1 MILIKNC
8 EYIEIIF
15 RTEEKMK
22 KELGRKFWAAMLIFG
37 LVGQIAWVVENMYLN
52 VFLYKMFHATAAD
65 ISMMVGA
72 SSVAATLTTI
82 LIGALSDKM
91 GKRKVIICLG
101 YIIWGISILGFAFI
115 KVESLTPIA
124 GGAVQAATLGV
135 TLTIALDCIMTFF
148 GSAANDAAFNAWL
161 TDKGGDGNRGKIE
174 GFNSMMPLVSIL
186 VVFGGFMGFNLDLAE
201 SWTTIFYI
209 IGGVVIVIGLLG
221 FFLIEEAENTLKET
235 DQSYWGTVI
244 YSFKPGVVMNHKLLY
259 CVLGA
264 FALFG
269 ISIQTFMPYLILYYE
284 KSLNMAN
291 YVLIMAPA
299 IILAA
304 VATALYGKVY
314 DMQGFKGSVC
324 ISVGVLLA
332 GYVILLFTRT
342 TIPVF
347 IGSLLMMT
355 GYMTGMSVFG
365 AMIRDN
371 IPENKSGQF
380 QGIRII
386 GQVLIPGII
395 GPAIG
400 AFVLRDAQQ
409 ILNND
414 GTYSFLPNAN
424 IWAAAIATGLV
435 LCVGLNLIFTMMRV
449 GHYDLLSE
457 TGEEFI
463 AEKQMPWQEYPRPQ
477 MRRDKYC
484 LLNGTWKC
492 NGSDILV
499 PFAPQAPLSGY
510 RKKVDDT
517 LVYEKTFVVPE
528 DFTKERIL
536 LHFGAVDQIATV
548 WLNGEK
554 LGSHEGGYLPFS
566 FDISKAVKRDG
577 ENHLKVEVIDTLSK
591 DYPYGKQ
598 TKKRGGMWYTPVS
611 GIWQTVWM
619 EEVADIY
626 IEKVIMTPD
635 LKGVD
640 IELVL
645 NGTGGIV
652 GAESKISGSYS
663 EKNCNGVD
671 NLVKSGEKNN
681 NGINVLEDFCKKN
694 YHGFDVFVEIEPGN
708 IIKKHFEG
716 NKGRLEIEGIVD
728 ENGKIHT
735 AKLWTTE
742 TPYLYS
748 ISICYGTDK
757 VDSYF
762 ALRTID
768 IEKQNGINR
777 VVLNGKPIFMHAVLD
792 QGYFCDGLFLPA
804 KAEEYEKDILR
815 MKELGYNML
824 RKHIKVE
831 PESFYYACDGLGM
844 LVMQDMVNNGGY
856 NFIFDTA
863 LPTFGFKTRNDAKGK
878 IEGKCKEF
886 FKQHTKETIEHLYNH
901 PSIVAYTIFNEGWGQ
916 FNSDEMYEYVKEL
929 DPTRLA
935 DSTSG
940 WFAQKKNDFDS
951 EHIYFKVIPLEPKER
966 PLFVSE
972 CGGYTMAVDGHYY
985 SKYAQYGYGAS
996 DTKEALTKDIIYMYE
1011 NMILP
1016 FVKDGVCGCVYTQL
1030 SDVEDEINGLYTYDR
1045 KVCKVVKEDMLA
1057 MAEKLQI
1064 ELEV

>member
-1 MILIKNC
+1 
-8 EYIEIIF
+8 
-15 RTEEKMK
+15 MK

-52 VFLYKMFHATAAD
+52 VFLYKMFHASAAD
-65 ISMMVGA
+65 ISLMVGA

-82 LIGALSDKM
+82 FVGALSDKL

-101 YIIWGISILGFAFI
+101 YIVWGISILGFAFI
-115 KVESLTPIA
+115 KVETLTPIA
-124 GGAVQAATLGV
+124 GGAVQAAALGV

-209 IGGVVIVIGLLG
+209 IGGVVIVIGILG
-221 FFLIEEAENTLKET
+221 FFMIEEAETTTKET

-244 YSFKPGVVMNHKLLY
+244 YSFKPSVISNHRLLY

-269 ISIQTFMPYLILYYE
+269 ISIQTYMPYLILYYE

-314 DMQGFKGSVC
+314 DMQGFKGS
-324 ISVGVLLA
+324 ISISIGVLLA
-332 GYVILLFTRT
+332 GYIILLFTRT
-342 TIPVF
+342 TVPVF

-386 GQVLIPGII
+386 GQVLVPGII

-400 AFVLRDAQQ
+400 AYVLRDAEQ

-424 IWAAAIATGLV
+424 IWIAAIVTGLV
-435 LCVGLNLIFTMMRV
+435 LCVGLKMIFTMMRV

-463 AEKQMPWQEYPRPQ
+463 KEKQMPWQEYPRPQ
-477 MRRDKYC
+477 MRRNKYC

-510 RKKVDDT
+510 GKKVDDK
-517 LVYEKTFVVPE
+517 LVYEKTFVVPK
-528 DFTKERIL
+528 DFNKEKIL
-536 LHFGAVDQIATV
+536 LHFGAVDQITTV
-548 WLNGEK
+548 WVNGEK
-554 LGSHEGGYLPFS
+554 VGSHEGGYLPFS
-566 FDISKAVKRDG
+566 FDITKVVKRDG
-577 ENHLKVEVIDTLSK
+577 LNQLKVEVIDTLSK

-598 TKKRGGMWYTPVS
+598 TKKRGGMWYTSVS
-611 GIWQTVWM
+611 GIWQTVWL
-619 EEVADIY
+619 EEVPDTY
-626 IEKVIMTPD
+626 IEKIIMIPD

-640 IELVL
+640 IELVINDT
-645 NGTGGIV
+645 NG
-652 GAESKISGSYS
+652 
-663 EKNCNGVD
+663 D
-671 NLVKSGEKNN
+671 NHGETNHACGKAA
-681 NGINVLEDFCKKN
+681 
-694 YHGFDVFVEIEPGN
+694 GFDVSVELEPGN
-708 IIKKHFEG
+708 VVTKHFEG
-716 NKGRLEIEGIVD
+716 NKGRLEIDGLAD
-728 ENGKIHT
+728 EKGKTHE

-742 TPYLYS
+742 TPHLYPINITCGKDS
-748 ISICYGTDK
+748 

-762 ALRTID
+762 ALRTIA
-768 IEKQNGINR
+768 IEKQNGVNR

-804 KAEEYEKDILR
+804 KSEEYEKDILR

-824 RKHIKVE
+824 RKHIKIE

-863 LPTFGFKTRNDAKGK
+863 LPTLGFKTKNDAKGK
-878 IEGKCKEF
+878 IEGKQKEF

-916 FNSDEMYEYVKEL
+916 FNSDEMYDYVKEL

-972 CGGYTMAVDGHYY
+972 CGGYTMAAEGHYY

-996 DTKEALTKDIIYMYE
+996 DTKEALTKDIVYMYE
-1011 NMILP
+1011 NMIIP
-1016 FVKDGVCGCVYTQL
+1016 YVKNGVCGCVYTQL

-1057 MAEKLQI
+1057 MAEKIYAQ
-1064 ELEV
+1064 LEA

>member
-1 MILIKNC
+1 
-8 EYIEIIF
+8 
-15 RTEEKMK
+15 MK
-22 KELGRKFWAAMLIFG
+22 KTLGSKFWAAMIIFG

-52 VFLYKMFHATAAD
+52 VFLYKMFHASAAD

-101 YIIWGISILGFAFI
+101 YLIWGISILGFAFI
-115 KVESLTPIA
+115 KMDTLTPMV
-124 GGAVQAATLGV
+124 GGVVEAAALGV
-135 TLTIALDCIMTFF
+135 TLTIVLDCIMTFF

-201 SWTTIFYI
+201 SWTTIFCV

-221 FFLIEEAENTLKET
+221 FFLIEEAEDTIKET

-244 YSFKPGVVMNHKLLY
+244 YSFKPAVIKNHKLLY

-269 ISIQTFMPYLILYYE
+269 ISIQTYMPYLILYYE
-284 KSLNMAN
+284 KSLNMPN

-314 DMQGFKGSVC
+314 DMQGFKGSIC
-324 ISVGVLLA
+324 ISVGVLMT
-332 GYVILLFTRT
+332 GFVILLCTRT
-342 TIPVF
+342 MVPVF
-347 IGSLLMMT
+347 IGSLFMMI

-400 AFVLRDAQQ
+400 AFVLRDAEQ

-424 IWAAAIATGLV
+424 IWAAAIVTGLV
-435 LCVGLNLIFTMMRV
+435 LCIGLKLIFTMMRV

-457 TGEEFI
+457 TGEEFL

-510 RKKVDDT
+510 GKKVDDK
-517 LVYEKTFVVPE
+517 LVYEKTFTLPE

-536 LHFGAVDQIATV
+536 LHFGAVDQVATV
-548 WLNGEK
+548 WVNGQK
-554 LGSHEGGYLPFS
+554 MGSHEGGYLPFY
-566 FDISKAVKRDG
+566 FDITEVVKRQE
-577 ENHLKVEVIDTLSK
+577 ENVIKVEVIDTLSK

-598 TKKRGGMWYTPVS
+598 TNKRGGMWYTPVS
-611 GIWQTVWM
+611 GIWQSVWL
-619 EEVADIY
+619 EEVADTY
-626 IEKVIMTPD
+626 VEKLIMTPD
-635 LKGVD
+635 LTGVD

-645 NGTGGIV
+645 NGECGK
-652 GAESKISGSYS
+652 E
-663 EKNCNGVD
+663 
-671 NLVKSGEKNN
+671 
-681 NGINVLEDFCKKN
+681 
-694 YHGFDVFVEIEPGN
+694 GFDVAVELEPGN
-708 IIKKHFEG
+708 VVVKHFEG
-716 NKGRLEIEGIVD
+716 CKGRLEIEGLED
-728 ENGKIHT
+728 KNGKKHQ

-742 TPYLYS
+742 TPHLYS
-748 ISICYGTDK
+748 IRVTCGKDV

-762 ALRTID
+762 ALRTIA
-768 IEKQNGINR
+768 IEKQNGVNR
-777 VVLNGKPIFMHAVLD
+777 VVLNGKPIFMHGVLD

-831 PESFYYACDGLGM
+831 PEAFYYACDGLGM

-856 NFIFDTA
+856 SFVFDTA
-863 LPTFGFKTRNDAKGK
+863 LPTFGFKTKNDAKGK
-878 IEGKCKEF
+878 IEGKRKEF

-916 FNSDEMYEYVKEL
+916 FNSDEMYDYVKEL
-929 DPTRLA
+929 DATRVV

-972 CGGYTMAVDGHYY
+972 CGGYTMVVDGHYY

-996 DTKEALTKDIIYMYE
+996 DTKEALTKDIVYMYE
-1011 NMILP
+1011 NMIIP
-1016 FVKDGVCGCVYTQL
+1016 FVKDGVCGCVYTQI

-1057 MAEKLQI
+1057 MSEKLYAQ
-1064 ELEV
+1064 LEQ

>member
-1 MILIKNC
+1 
-8 EYIEIIF
+8 
-15 RTEEKMK
+15 MK

-52 VFLYKMFHATAAD
+52 VFLYKMFHASAAD
-65 ISMMVGA
+65 ISLMVGA

-82 LIGALSDKM
+82 FVGALSDKL

-101 YIIWGISILGFAFI
+101 YIVWGISILGFAFI
-115 KVESLTPIA
+115 KVETLIPIA
-124 GGAVQAATLGV
+124 GGAVQAAALGV

-209 IGGVVIVIGLLG
+209 IGCVVIVIGILG
-221 FFLIEEAENTLKET
+221 FFLIEEAETTVKET

-244 YSFKPGVVMNHKLLY
+244 YSFKPSVISNHRLLY

-269 ISIQTFMPYLILYYE
+269 ISIQTYMPYLILYYE

-304 VATALYGKVY
+304 VVTALYGKVY
-314 DMQGFKGSVC
+314 DMQGFKGS
-324 ISVGVLLA
+324 ISISIGVLLA

-342 TIPVF
+342 TVPVF

-386 GQVLIPGII
+386 GQVLVPGII

-400 AFVLRDAQQ
+400 AFVLRDAEQ

-424 IWAAAIATGLV
+424 IWAAAIVTGLV
-435 LCVGLNLIFTMMRV
+435 LCAGLKMIFTMMRV

-463 AEKQMPWQEYPRPQ
+463 EEKQMPWQEYPRPQ
-477 MRRDKYC
+477 MRRNKYC

-499 PFAPQAPLSGY
+499 PFAPQATLSGY
-510 RKKVDDT
+510 GKKVDDK
-517 LVYEKTFVVPE
+517 LVYEKTFVIPK
-528 DFTKERIL
+528 DFDKEKIL
-536 LHFGAVDQIATV
+536 LHFGAVDQIATIWV
-548 WLNGEK
+548 NGEK
-554 LGSHEGGYLPFS
+554 VGSHEGGYLPFS
-566 FDISKAVKRDG
+566 FDITKVVKRDG
-577 ENHLKVEVIDTLSK
+577 ENQLKVEVIDTLSK

-611 GIWQTVWM
+611 GIWQTVWL
-619 EEVADIY
+619 EEVPDTY
-626 IEKVIMTPD
+626 IEKIIMTPD

-645 NGTGGIV
+645 KGTNG
-652 GAESKISGSYS
+652 
-663 EKNCNGVD
+663 D
-671 NLVKSGEKNN
+671 NPGHTDIACGKAA
-681 NGINVLEDFCKKN
+681 
-694 YHGFDVFVEIEPGN
+694 GFDVSVELEPGN
-708 IIKKHFEG
+708 VVTKHFEG
-716 NKGRLEIEGIVD
+716 NKGRLEIEGMTD
-728 ENGKIHT
+728 SNGKVHV

-742 TPYLYS
+742 TPHLYP
-748 ISICYGTDK
+748 INITYGKDR

-762 ALRTID
+762 ALRTIA
-768 IEKQNGINR
+768 IEKQNGVNR

-824 RKHIKVE
+824 RKHIKIE

-916 FNSDEMYEYVKEL
+916 FNSDEMYDYVKEL

-972 CGGYTMAVDGHYY
+972 CGGYTMAAEGHYY

-996 DTKEALTKDIIYMYE
+996 DTKEALTKDIVYMYE
-1011 NMILP
+1011 NMIIP
-1016 FVKDGVCGCVYTQL
+1016 YVKDGVCGCVYTQL

-1045 KVCKVVKEDMLA
+1045 KVCKVVKEDMRT
-1057 MAEKLQI
+1057 MAEKLYAQ
-1064 ELEV
+1064 LEA

>member
-1 MILIKNC
+1 
-8 EYIEIIF
+8 
-15 RTEEKMK
+15 MK

-37 LVGQIAWVVENMYLN
+37 LVGQVAWVVENMYLN
-52 VFLYKMFHATAAD
+52 VFLYKMFHASAAD

-82 LIGALSDKM
+82 LVGALSDKM

-101 YIIWGISILGFAFI
+101 YIVWGISILGFAFI
-115 KVESLTPIA
+115 KVDTLTPIA
-124 GGAVQAATLGV
+124 GGGVEAAALGV
-135 TLTIALDCIMTFF
+135 TLTIVLDCIMTFF

-201 SWTTIFYI
+201 SWTAIFYI

-221 FFLIEEAENTLKET
+221 FFLIEEAETTVKET
-235 DQSYWGTVI
+235 NQSYWGTVI
-244 YSFKPGVVMNHKLLY
+244 YSFKPSVVANHKLLY

-269 ISIQTFMPYLILYYE
+269 ISIQTYMPYLILYYE

-314 DMQGFKGSVC
+314 DMQGFKGSIS

-332 GYVILLFTRT
+332 GYVVLLFTKT
-342 TIPVF
+342 MVPVF

-400 AFVLRDAQQ
+400 AFVLRDAEQ

-424 IWAAAIATGLV
+424 IWAAAIVTGLV
-435 LCVGLNLIFTMMRV
+435 LCVGLYLIFTMMRN

-492 NGSDILV
+492 NGRDILV

-510 RKKVDDT
+510 GKKVDDK
-517 LVYEKTFVVPE
+517 LIYEKTFFVPT
-528 DFTKERIL
+528 DFTKDRIL

-548 WLNGEK
+548 WVNGEK
-554 LGSHEGGYLPFS
+554 MGSHEGGYLPFS
-566 FDISKAVKRDG
+566 FDITEAVKREG
-577 ENHLKVEVIDTLSK
+577 ENLLKVEVTDTLSK

-611 GIWQTVWM
+611 GIWQTVWL
-619 EEVADIY
+619 EEVADSY
-626 IEKVIMTPD
+626 IQKIIMTPD

-640 IELVL
+640 IEVVF
-645 NGTGGIV
+645 NNASVDKGG
-652 GAESKISGSYS
+652 
-663 EKNCNGVD
+663 N
-671 NLVKSGEKNN
+671 KNN
-681 NGINVLEDFCKKN
+681 NCGKNDNGLVKNNVK
-694 YHGFDVFVEIEPGN
+694 GFNVSVEVEPGN
-708 IIKKHFEG
+708 IITKHFES
-716 NKGRLEIEGIVD
+716 NKGRLEIDGLVD
-728 ENGKIHT
+728 GKGKKHT

-742 TPYLYS
+742 APHLYP
-748 ISICYGTDK
+748 ISITCGDDN

-762 ALRTID
+762 ALRTIA
-768 IEKQNGINR
+768 IEKQNGVNR

-856 NFIFDTA
+856 NFMFDTA
-863 LPTFGFKTRNDAKGK
+863 LPTLGFKTRKDAKGK
-878 IEGKCKEF
+878 IEGKQKEF

-916 FNSDEMYEYVKEL
+916 FNSDEMYDYVKKL

-940 WFAQKKNDFDS
+940 WFAQQKNDFDS

-972 CGGYTMAVDGHYY
+972 CGGYTMAVGGHYY

-996 DTKEALTKDIIYMYE
+996 ETSEALTKDIVYMYE
-1011 NMILP
+1011 NMIIP
-1016 FVKDGVCGCVYTQL
+1016 YVKDGVCGCVYTQL

-1057 MAEKLQI
+1057 MSEKIYAQLD
-1064 ELEV
+1064 V

>member
-1 MILIKNC
+1 
-8 EYIEIIF
+8 
-15 RTEEKMK
+15 MK
-22 KELGRKFWAAMLIFG
+22 KTLSSKFWAAMIIFG

-52 VFLYKMFHATAAD
+52 VFLYKMFHASAAD

-82 LIGALSDKM
+82 LVGALSDKM

-101 YIIWGISILGFAFI
+101 YIVWGISILGFGLI
-115 KVESLTPIA
+115 NVENLTPIA
-124 GGAVQAATLGV
+124 GGAVQAAALGV

-186 VVFGGFMGFNLDLAE
+186 VVFGGFMGFNLDLPE
-201 SWTTIFYI
+201 SWNAIFNI
-209 IGGVVIVIGLLG
+209 IGGGVIVIGILG
-221 FFLIEEAENTLKET
+221 FFLIEEAENTVKET
-235 DQSYWGTVI
+235 DHSYWGTVI
-244 YSFKPGVVMNHKLLY
+244 YSFKPQVVKNHKLLY

-342 TIPVF
+342 TVPVF

-400 AFVLRDAQQ
+400 AFVLRDAEQ

-414 GTYSFLPNAN
+414 GTYSFLPNKN

-435 LCVGLNLIFTMMRV
+435 LCVGLHMIFTMMRN

-463 AEKQMPWQEYPRPQ
+463 EEKQKPWQEYPRPQ
-477 MRRDKYC
+477 MRRDNYC

-510 RKKVDDT
+510 GKKVDDK
-517 LVYEKTFVVPE
+517 LVYEKTFSIPK
-528 DFTKERIL
+528 DFTKKKIL

-548 WLNGEK
+548 WLNEKK

-566 FDISKAVKRDG
+566 FDITNAVKRDG
-577 ENHLKVEVIDTLSK
+577 ENLLKVEVIDTLSK

-611 GIWQTVWM
+611 GIWQTVWL
-619 EEVADIY
+619 EEVAKDY
-626 IEKVIMTPD
+626 IEKIFMTPD
-635 LKGVD
+635 LNGVD
-640 IELVL
+640 IELIPAVAC
-645 NGTGGIV
+645 GK
-652 GAESKISGSYS
+652 E
-663 EKNCNGVD
+663 VD
-671 NLVKSGEKNN
+671 
-681 NGINVLEDFCKKN
+681 
-694 YHGFDVFVEIEPGN
+694 GFDASVEIEPGFF
-708 IIKKHFEG
+708 IRKHFDG
-716 NKGRLEIEGIVD
+716 TKGRLEIEGAVD
-728 ENGKIHT
+728 EKGKVHK

-742 TPYLYS
+742 TPYLYD
-748 ISICYGTDK
+748 ISVSYGEDK
-757 VDSYF
+757 IDSYF
-762 ALRTID
+762 ALRTIA
-768 IEKQNGINR
+768 IEKQNGVNR

-804 KAEEYEKDILR
+804 KAEEYEKDVLR

-831 PESFYYACDGLGM
+831 PEAFYYACDRLGM

-863 LPTFGFKTRNDAKGK
+863 LPTFGFKTRNDVKGK

-916 FNSDEMYEYVKEL
+916 FNSDEMYDFVKEL
-929 DPTRLA
+929 DSTRLA

-940 WFAQKKNDFDS
+940 WFAQEKNDFDS

-972 CGGYTMAVDGHYY
+972 CGGYTMAVEGHYY

-1016 FVKDGVCGCVYTQL
+1016 FVKTGVCGCVYTQL

-1057 MAEKLQI
+1057 MAERLQ
-1064 ELEV
+1064 EQLEN

>member
-1 MILIKNC
+1 
-8 EYIEIIF
+8 
-15 RTEEKMK
+15 MK
-22 KELGRKFWAAMLIFG
+22 KGLGRKFWAAMLIFG

-52 VFLYKMFHATAAD
+52 VFLYKMFHASAAD
-65 ISMMVGA
+65 ISIMVGA

-115 KVESLTPIA
+115 KVDTLTPLV
-124 GGAVQAATLGV
+124 GGVAEAAALGV

-174 GFNSMMPLVSIL
+174 GFNSMMPLISIL
-186 VVFGGFMGFNLDLAE
+186 VVFGGFMGFNLDLPE
-201 SWTTIFYI
+201 SWTRIFYI
-209 IGGVVIVIGLLG
+209 IGGIVIVIGIMG
-221 FFLIEEAENTLKET
+221 FFLIEEAESTVKET
-235 DQSYWGTVI
+235 EQSYWKTVV
-244 YSFKPGVVMNHKLLY
+244 YSFRPKVIKNHKLLY

-269 ISIQTFMPYLILYYE
+269 ISIQTYMPYLILYYE
-284 KSLNMAN
+284 KSLNMSD

-304 VATALYGKVY
+304 VATALYGRVY
-314 DMQGFKGSVC
+314 DMLGFKGSIS
-324 ISVGVLLA
+324 ISVGVLLG
-332 GYVILLFTRT
+332 GYVVLLFTRT

-347 IGSLLMMT
+347 LGSLLMMT

-371 IPENKSGQF
+371 IPENKAGQF
-380 QGIRII
+380 QGIRIL
-386 GQVLIPGII
+386 GQVLVPGII

-400 AFVLRDAQQ
+400 AFVLRDAEQ

-424 IWAAAIATGLV
+424 IWAAAIVTGV
-435 LCVGLNLIFTMMRV
+435 ILCIGLKMIFTMMRV
-449 GHYDLLSE
+449 GHYDLISE
-457 TGEEFI
+457 SGEEFLK
-463 AEKQMPWQEYPRPQ
+463 EKQMPWQDYPRPQ

-484 LLNGTWKC
+484 MLNGIWKC

-510 RKKVDDT
+510 GKKAEDK
-517 LVYEKTFVVPE
+517 LVYEKTFVLPA

-536 LHFGAVDQIATV
+536 LHFGAVDQVCTV
-548 WLNGEK
+548 WVNGEK
-554 LGSHEGGYLPFS
+554 MGSHEGGYLPFY
-566 FDISKAVKRDG
+566 FDISKVVKRQG
-577 ENHLKVEVIDTLSK
+577 ENKIKVEVTDTLSK

-611 GIWQTVWM
+611 GIWQSVWL

-626 IEKVIMTPD
+626 IEKMIMIPD
-635 LKGVD
+635 LTGVD

-645 NGTGGIV
+645 QGGY
-652 GAESKISGSYS
+652 SG
-663 EKNCNGVD
+663 
-671 NLVKSGEKNN
+671 
-681 NGINVLEDFCKKN
+681 
-694 YHGFDVFVEIEPGN
+694 GFVVSVELEPGN
-708 IIKKHFEG
+708 VVTKHFEG
-716 NKGRLEIEGIVD
+716 NKGRLEMEGMVD
-728 ENGKIHT
+728 AKGKVHS
-735 AKLWTTE
+735 AKLWT
-742 TPYLYS
+742 PDAPHLYS
-748 ISICYGTDK
+748 VSITCGKDK

-762 ALRTID
+762 ALRTIA
-768 IEKQNGINR
+768 IEKQNGVNR
-777 VVLNGKPIFMHAVLD
+777 VVLNGKPIFMHGVLD

-831 PESFYYACDGLGM
+831 PEAFYYACDGLGM

-863 LPTFGFKTRNDAKGK
+863 LPTFGFKTRKDAKGK
-878 IEGKCKEF
+878 IEGKRKEI
-886 FKQHTKETIEHLYNH
+886 FKQYTKETIEHLYNH

-916 FNSDEMYEYVKEL
+916 FNSDEMYDYVKQL
-929 DPTRLA
+929 DSTRLA

-972 CGGYTMAVDGHYY
+972 CGGYTMVVDGHYY

-996 DTKEALTKDIIYMYE
+996 DTKEALTKDVVYMYE

-1016 FVKDGVCGCVYTQL
+1016 YIKDGVCGCVYTQL

-1045 KVCKVVKEDMLA
+1045 KVCKVIREDMLA
-1057 MAEKLQI
+1057 VAEKLQ
-1064 ELEV
+1064 EQLEN

>member
-1 MILIKNC
+1 
-8 EYIEIIF
+8 
-15 RTEEKMK
+15 MK
-22 KELGRKFWAAMLIFG
+22 KTLSRKFWAAMLIFG

-52 VFLYKMFHATAAD
+52 VFLYKMFHASAAD

-82 LIGALSDKM
+82 LVGALSDKM

-101 YIIWGISILGFAFI
+101 YIVWGISILGFGFL
-115 KVESLTPIA
+115 KVETLTPIA
-124 GGAVQAATLGV
+124 GGAVQAAALGV

-186 VVFGGFMGFNLDLAE
+186 VVFGGFMGFNLDLPE
-201 SWTTIFYI
+201 SWSAIFNI
-209 IGGVVIVIGLLG
+209 IGGGVIVIGVLG
-221 FFLIEEAENTLKET
+221 FFLIEEAENTVKET

-244 YSFKPGVVMNHKLLY
+244 YSFKPQVVKNHKLLY

-342 TIPVF
+342 TVPVF

-400 AFVLRDAQQ
+400 AFVLRDAEQ

-435 LCVGLNLIFTMMRV
+435 LCVGLHMIFTMMRV
-449 GHYDLLSE
+449 GHYNLLSE

-463 AEKQMPWQEYPRPQ
+463 EEKQMPWQEYPRPQ
-477 MRRDKYC
+477 MKRDNYC

-510 RKKVDDT
+510 GKKVDDK
-517 LVYEKTFVVPE
+517 LVYEKTFSIPK
-528 DFTKERIL
+528 DFTKEKIL

-548 WLNGEK
+548 WLNGKK

-566 FDISKAVKRDG
+566 FDITNAVKRDG
-577 ENHLKVEVIDTLSK
+577 ENLLKVEVIDTLSK

-611 GIWQTVWM
+611 GIWQTVWL
-619 EEVADIY
+619 EEVAKEY
-626 IEKVIMTPD
+626 IEKIIMTPD

-640 IELVL
+640 IEL
-645 NGTGGIV
+645 IP
-652 GAESKISGSYS
+652 
-663 EKNCNGVD
+663 GVD
-671 NLVKSGEKNN
+671 CGKEV
-681 NGINVLEDFCKKN
+681 D
-694 YHGFDVFVEIEPGN
+694 GFDVSVEIEPGFF
-708 IIKKHFEG
+708 IRKHFDG
-716 NKGRLEIEGIVD
+716 TKGRLEIEGAVD
-728 ENGKIHT
+728 EKGKMHK

-742 TPYLYS
+742 TPYLYD
-748 ISICYGTDK
+748 ISVSYGEDK
-757 VDSYF
+757 IDSYF
-762 ALRTID
+762 ALRTIN
-768 IEKQNGINR
+768 IEKQNGVNR
-777 VVLNGKPIFMHAVLD
+777 VVLNGKSIFMHAVLD

-831 PESFYYACDGLGM
+831 PEAFYYACDRLGM

-863 LPTFGFKTRNDAKGK
+863 LPTFGFKTRKDAKGK
-878 IEGKCKEF
+878 IEGKCREF

-916 FNSDEMYEYVKEL
+916 FNSDEMYDFVKEL

-940 WFAQKKNDFDS
+940 WFAQEKNDFDS

-972 CGGYTMAVDGHYY
+972 CGGYTMAVEGHYY

-1016 FVKDGVCGCVYTQL
+1016 FVKTGVCGCVYTQL

-1057 MAEKLQI
+1057 MAERLQ
-1064 ELEV
+1064 EQLES

>member
-1 MILIKNC
+1 
-8 EYIEIIF
+8 
-15 RTEEKMK
+15 MK

-52 VFLYKMFHATAAD
+52 VFLYKMFHASAAD

-82 LIGALSDKM
+82 LVGALSDTM

-101 YIIWGISILGFAFI
+101 YIVWGISILGFGFL
-115 KVESLTPIA
+115 KVETLTPIA
-124 GGAVQAATLGV
+124 GGALQAAALGV
-135 TLTIALDCIMTFF
+135 TLTIILDCIMTFF

-201 SWTTIFYI
+201 SWTAIFYI
-209 IGGVVIVIGLLG
+209 IGGVVIVIGVLG
-221 FFLIEEAENTLKET
+221 FFLIEEAETTVKET
-235 DQSYWGTVI
+235 NQSYWGTVV
-244 YSFKPGVVMNHKLLY
+244 YSFKPQVIKNHKLLY

-324 ISVGVLLA
+324 ISIGVLIA

-342 TIPVF
+342 TVPVF

-386 GQVLIPGII
+386 GQVLVPGII

-400 AFVLRDAQQ
+400 AFVLRDAEQ

-424 IWAAAIATGLV
+424 IWAAAIVTGLV
-435 LCVGLNLIFTMMRV
+435 LCGGLKLIFTMMRV

-457 TGEEFI
+457 TGEEFLE
-463 AEKQMPWQEYPRPQ
+463 EKQMPWQEYPRPQ
-477 MRRDKYC
+477 MRRDNYC

-499 PFAPQAPLSGY
+499 PFAPQTPLSGY
-510 RKKVDDT
+510 GKKVDDK
-517 LVYEKTFVVPE
+517 LVYEKTFLIPS

-548 WLNGEK
+548 YLNEEK

-566 FDISKAVKRDG
+566 FDITKAVRRDK
-577 ENHLKVEVIDTLSK
+577 ENLLKVEVIDTLSK

-611 GIWQTVWM
+611 GIWQTVWL
-619 EEVADIY
+619 EEVTEDY
-626 IEKVIMTPD
+626 IEKIILTPD

-640 IELVL
+640 IEVVPGASQGS
-645 NGTGGIV
+645 NGSREEV
-652 GAESKISGSYS
+652 VECAFSKRV
-663 EKNCNGVD
+663 C
-671 NLVKSGEKNN
+671 
-681 NGINVLEDFCKKN
+681 
-694 YHGFDVFVEIEPGN
+694 GFDVSVEVESGFIVQ
-708 IIKKHFEG
+708 KHFDG
-716 NKGRLEIEGIVD
+716 TKGRLEIDGAAD
-728 ENGKIHT
+728 EKGNVHK

-742 TPYLYS
+742 TPHLYD
-748 ISICYGTDK
+748 ISIAYGEDK
-757 VDSYF
+757 IDSYF
-762 ALRTID
+762 ALRTIA
-768 IEKQNGINR
+768 IEKQNGVNR

-804 KAEEYEKDILR
+804 KEEEYEKDILR

-831 PESFYYACDGLGM
+831 PEAFYYACDGLGM

-863 LPTFGFKTRNDAKGK
+863 LPTFGFKTKNDAKGK

-916 FNSDEMYEYVKEL
+916 FNSDEMYDFVKKL
-929 DPTRLA
+929 DSTRLA

-940 WFAQKKNDFDS
+940 WFAQSKNDFDS
-951 EHIYFKVIPLEPKER
+951 EHIYFKVVPLEPKER

-972 CGGYTMAVDGHYY
+972 CGGYTMAVEGHYY
-985 SKYAQYGYGAS
+985 SKYARYGYGAS
-996 DTKEALTKDIIYMYE
+996 DTKEALTKDILYMYE

-1016 FVKDGVCGCVYTQL
+1016 YVKTGVCGCVYTQL

-1045 KVCKVVKEDMLA
+1045 RVCKVVKEDMLA
-1057 MAEKLQI
+1057 MAEKLQ
-1064 ELEV
+1064 EQVEV

>member
-1 MILIKNC
+1 
-8 EYIEIIF
+8 
-15 RTEEKMK
+15 MK
-22 KELGRKFWAAMLIFG
+22 KELGRKFWAAMLIFS
-37 LVGQIAWVVENMYLN
+37 LIGQVAWVVENMYLN
-52 VFLYKMFHATAAD
+52 VFIYKMFHASAAD
-65 ISMMVGA
+65 ISLMVGA

-101 YIIWGISILGFAFI
+101 YIVWGISILGFAFI
-115 KVESLTPIA
+115 KADTLIPIA
-124 GGAVQAATLGV
+124 GGVVEAAALGV
-135 TLTIALDCIMTFF
+135 TLTIILDCIMTFF

-221 FFLIEEAENTLKET
+221 FFLIEEAETTVKET

-244 YSFKPGVVMNHKLLY
+244 YSFKPSVVANHKLLY

-269 ISIQTFMPYLILYYE
+269 ISIQTYMPYLILYYE
-284 KSLNMAN
+284 KSLNMPN

-314 DMQGFKGSVC
+314 DMQGFKGSIC
-324 ISVGVLLA
+324 ISVGVLMT
-332 GYVILLFTRT
+332 GFVILLCTRT
-342 TIPVF
+342 MVPVF
-347 IGSLLMMT
+347 IGSLFMMI

-400 AFVLRDAQQ
+400 AFVLRDAEQ

-424 IWAAAIATGLV
+424 IWAAAIVTGLV
-435 LCVGLNLIFTMMRV
+435 LCIGLKMIFTMMRV

-457 TGEEFI
+457 TGEEFLK
-463 AEKQMPWQEYPRPQ
+463 EKQMPWQEYPRPQ

-510 RKKVDDT
+510 GKKVDDK
-517 LVYEKTFVVPE
+517 LVYEKTFVLPS
-528 DFTKERIL
+528 DFTKERII

-548 WLNGEK
+548 WVNDEK
-554 LGSHEGGYLPFS
+554 MGSHEGGYLPFS
-566 FDISKAVKRDG
+566 FDITKVVKRQG
-577 ENHLKVEVIDTLSK
+577 ENRIKVEVIDTLSK

-611 GIWQTVWM
+611 GIWQTVWL
-619 EEVADIY
+619 EEVADTY

-645 NGTGGIV
+645 NGTNEDNQRNTSNTCGKDNK
-652 GAESKISGSYS
+652 KIT
-663 EKNCNGVD
+663 K
-671 NLVKSGEKNN
+671 
-681 NGINVLEDFCKKN
+681 
-694 YHGFDVFVEIEPGN
+694 GFDVSVELEPGN
-708 IIKKHFEG
+708 VIIKHFEG
-716 NKGRLEIEGIVD
+716 NKGRLEIDGLVD
-728 ENGKIHT
+728 KKGKTHA
-735 AKLWTTE
+735 AKLWTPE
-742 TPYLYS
+742 TPHLYS
-748 ISICYGTDK
+748 INITYGEDS

-762 ALRTID
+762 ALRTIAV
-768 IEKQNGINR
+768 EKQNGVNR

-824 RKHIKVE
+824 RKHIKIE
-831 PESFYYACDGLGM
+831 PEAFYYACDGLGM

-856 NFIFDTA
+856 NFVFDTA
-863 LPTFGFKTRNDAKGK
+863 LPTFGFKTKNDAKGK
-878 IEGKCKEF
+878 IEGKQKEF
-886 FKQHTKETIEHLYNH
+886 FRQHTKETIEHLYNH

-916 FNSDEMYEYVKEL
+916 FNSDEMYDLVKEW

-996 DTKEALTKDIIYMYE
+996 DTKEALTKDIVYMYE
-1011 NMILP
+1011 NMIIP
-1016 FVKDGVCGCVYTQL
+1016 YVKDGVCGCVYTQI

-1045 KVCKVVKEDMLA
+1045 KVCKVVKEDMRA
-1057 MAEKLQI
+1057 MAEKLYEQ
-1064 ELEV
+1064 LEN

>member
-1 MILIKNC
+1 
-8 EYIEIIF
+8 
-15 RTEEKMK
+15 MK

-52 VFLYKMFHATAAD
+52 VFLYKMFHASAAD

-82 LIGALSDKM
+82 LVGALSDKM
-91 GKRKVIICLG
+91 GRRKVIICLG
-101 YIIWGISILGFAFI
+101 YILWGISILGFGILKPETLA
-115 KVESLTPIA
+115 PIA
-124 GGAVQAATLGV
+124 GGVVQAAALGV

-201 SWTTIFYI
+201 SWTAIFNI
-209 IGGVVIVIGLLG
+209 IGGVVIGIGVLG
-221 FFLIEEAENTLKET
+221 FFLIEEAQTTVKEA

-244 YSFKPGVVMNHKLLY
+244 YSFKPQVIKNHKLLY

-332 GYVILLFTRT
+332 GYAILLVTRT
-342 TIPVF
+342 TVPVF

-400 AFVLRDAQQ
+400 AFVLRDAEQ

-435 LCVGLNLIFTMMRV
+435 LCVGLKMIFTMMRV
-449 GHYDLLSE
+449 GHYNLLSE
-457 TGEEFI
+457 TGEEFLE
-463 AEKQMPWQEYPRPQ
+463 EKQMPWQEYPRPQ
-477 MRRDKYC
+477 MRRDNYC

-510 RKKVDDT
+510 GKKVDNK
-517 LVYEKTFVVPE
+517 LVYEKTFSLPA
-528 DFTKERIL
+528 DFTKEKIL

-548 WLNGEK
+548 WLNGEE

-566 FDISKAVKRDG
+566 FDITKTVKRDK
-577 ENHLKVEVIDTLSK
+577 ENLLKVEVTDTLSK

-611 GIWQTVWM
+611 GIWQSVWL
-619 EEVADIY
+619 EEVAENY
-626 IEKVIMTPD
+626 IEKVILTPD

-640 IELVL
+640 LEIVVSNSER
-645 NGTGGIV
+645 NKTHADTTMEKGI
-652 GAESKISGSYS
+652 
-663 EKNCNGVD
+663 D
-671 NLVKSGEKNN
+671 
-681 NGINVLEDFCKKN
+681 
-694 YHGFDVFVEIEPGN
+694 GFDVSVEIEPG
-708 IIKKHFEG
+708 IFIHKHFKG
-716 NKGRLEIEGIVD
+716 TKGRLDIDGVTD
-728 ENGKIHT
+728 EKGNIHK

-742 TPYLYS
+742 TPHLYD
-748 ISICYGTDK
+748 ISIAYGEDK

-762 ALRTID
+762 ALRTIA
-768 IEKQNGINR
+768 IEKQNGVSR

-824 RKHIKVE
+824 RKHIKI
-831 PESFYYACDGLGM
+831 ESEAFYYACDGLGM

-856 NFIFDTA
+856 SFIFDTA
-863 LPTFGFKTRNDAKGK
+863 LPTFGFKTKNDTKGK
-878 IEGKCKEF
+878 IEGKRKEF

-916 FNSDEMYEYVKEL
+916 FNSDEMYDYVKEL

-972 CGGYTMAVDGHYY
+972 CGGYTMAVEGHFY

-996 DTKEALTKDIIYMYE
+996 DTKEALTKDILYMYE

-1016 FVKDGVCGCVYTQL
+1016 YVKTGVCGCVYTQL

-1045 KVCKVVKEDMLA
+1045 RVCKVVKEDMLS
-1057 MAEKLQI
+1057 MAEKLQKQ
-1064 ELEV
+1064 LEV